1 MSDQHPNALKPDL
14 LGYDHYADALWQRI
28 EGALYRDTGKSGTTG
43 AQGALGDDPLVVG
56 IFGEWGAGKSDLLG
70 RLHERAKTYQDKR
83 CVLRTN
89 DDGFGLT
96 IPVMFHPWKYEHEK
110 HLHVPLLLTIRD
122 AFKEG
127 LKEGQTRW
135 EGLLQAAQKPG
146 DQLVGLLP
154 QVVKQLDRALA
165 ATTVAMDPATAAT
178 VKTGLTAVKGLSALL
193 GWLKQSK
200 VAGWA
205 GFHPREDGRYFHE
218 LHKVLKAITRP
229 GQGAGK
235 DYLDGIVVNNSRVAI
250 NFVVFVDDL
259 DRCLPEK
266 AVEVLELIK
275 TIFNVESFAFVLA
288 LDDEIIERGIGHR
301 YKEYQLVGKKPEM
314 PITGFEYLEKIVHLP
329 FRLPALTAQDALK
342 FLEKKEEEL
351 LDLQKLG
358 TAHSTAWF
366 SLKGVTPTPRHGA
379 QADSEIS
386 TEAQAKSTTEIKP
399 TSDVLTLHLGHLVIN
414 SFDAY
419 VPRKLARVVELFHQ
433 VAALAEQRGRA
444 LDVTL
449 SGGWDPRLVLA
460 LVLLQLFQPE
470 LYRCLRRTGGFDSLK
485 QSFRDGNLSYDF
497 SDMDLLHWACYGP
510 DNAKKNSDPAGVSS
524 KDETPPPVTVKG
536 ATLSISKLIREQRH
550 GAQNVRLPV
559 VQCLLEHRAAQ
570 RHVFD
575 PLKLFAQLQASHL
588 RQALP
593 DSIKKYYSLLAKTEV
608 DGLVLS
614 VLNLEMTATVA
625 DVLVLD
631 DSMSEIQLQTSEAH
645 DTSTHQTV
653 TPKSQEKPTVPVE
666 VAVPLADPIAVF
678 NALISPEESLQAE
691 VVARA
696 QLRPGQ
702 VINAASA
709 KRLHSDLVKWLAEHQ
724 QRFGNTT
731 RAQHQLLRG
740 LLLLGPYLRPHGD
753 LFWPLVQSAATY
765 PLEPNTAVPDPVLAA
780 LYTDVQALLGQDKRF
795 EPDRPWVMTQRF
807 EGHTAADEPIPGFVR
822 IPAGPFKTG
831 DNGEKKNSA
840 RDNTTIDQPFYI
852 ARCLT
857 TVEQYKRFV
866 EVQGYQPD
874 PTIWD
879 AAGRAWLQLVDREK
893 KSRSNKQATLQ
904 NLYPH
909 EWKEQQ
915 AYTTRPVVA
924 VAWHEARAYARWLNV
939 QMKVEIADRL
949 PLGGYGIHL
958 PTELQWER
966 AARASSLNGI
976 HAHPWPW
983 GEQDNVAQRANIR
996 DSGIGHVSSVGSFAP
1011 NPIGLCDVVGNA
1023 WQWMDNG
1030 FEPEDL
1036 RMNTRVEFD
1045 KDVPSQIAKRG
1056 GSYVFNSAVAAC
1068 SSRSGFPT
1076 DSDYYGAGFRVVLAL
1091 TQLELTENNKASAL
1105 GRRKKT

>member
-1 MSDQHPNALKPDL
+1 MSDQHPTALKPDL

-70 RLHERAKTYQDKR
+70 RLHDRARLNQVNRSFSRKG
-83 CVLRTN
+83 

-205 GFHPREDGRYFHE
+205 GFHPREDGHYFHE

-709 KRLHSDLVKWLAEHQ
+709 KRLHSDLVKWLDEHQ

-740 LLLLGPYLRPHGD
+740 LMLLGPYLRPQGA
-753 LFWPLVQSAATY
+753 LFWDLVKSAVAH

-780 LYTDVQALLGQDKRF
+780 LYTDVQDLLGQDTRF
-795 EPDRPWVMTQRF
+795 EPARPWVMTQRF
-807 EGHTAADEPIPGFVR
+807 DGHTEADEPILGFVR
-822 IPAGPFKTG
+822 IPADAFKVG
-831 DNGEKKNSA
+831 DDKAENNPA
-840 RDNTTIDQPFYI
+840 RKATLAQAFYI
-852 ARCLT
+852 ARSLT
-857 TVEQYKRFV
+857 TVAQYKRFV
-866 EVQGYQPD
+866 GETGYQAD

-879 AAGRAWLQLVDREK
+879 TAGRVWLQGGEGEK
-893 KSRSNKQATLQ
+893 KGRSNNNTAPQRR
-904 NLYPH
+904 YPNA
-909 EWKEQQ
+909 WDAQQ
-915 AYTTRPVVA
+915 AYDTRPVVG
-924 VAWHEARAYARWLNV
+924 VTWFEARAYARWLNE
-939 QMKVEIADRL
+939 QMKDDIKAL
-949 PLGGYGIHL
+949 MQTQNLQAGYAIHL

-966 AARASSLNGI
+966 AARASALSSSHI
-976 HAHPWPW
+976 DPWPW
-983 GEQDNVAQRANIR
+983 GGQDDVGQRANIS

-1011 NPIGLCDVVGNA
+1011 NPIGLYDMTGNA

-1030 FEPEDL
+1030 YDSEV
-1036 RMNTRVEFD
+1036 RSMNTRMNGENSFVGDKNPAHPALRGASWFD
-1045 KDVPSQIAKRG
+1045 LPD
-1056 GSYVFNSAVAAC
+1056 SARC
-1068 SSRSGFPT
+1068 SVRFRDRP
-1076 DSDYYGAGFRVVLAL
+1076 DDFDDFVGFRVVLSLA
-1091 TQLELTENNKASAL
+1091 
-1105 GRRKKT
+1105 